1 MSNGRAFRRQVA
13 RQKLAAIDGQTIHL
27 DACCRLDLEI
37 GPNRLNVRHDDNCA
51 ALRPHTPEG
60 MTARLR
66 ANQAVTQA
74 LTELGIDTV
83 AVIA

>member
-1 MSNGRAFRRQVA
+1 MSNSRAFRRRVA
-13 RQKLAAIDGQTIHL
+13 QQKLARNDGRVIHVA
-27 DACCRLDLEI
+27 ACCNLELEVSP
-37 GPNRLNVRHDDNCA
+37 GRLNARHDANCP

>member
-1 MSNGRAFRRQVA
+1 MSNGRAFRRRVA
-13 RQKLAAIDGQTIHL
+13 QQKLAAIDGRTIHI
-27 DACCRLDLEI
+27 DACCCLELTI
-37 GPNRLNVRHDDNCA
+37 GPTRLNARHDDDCP